1 MDSGLLKKL
10 FGPGTW
16 QGSCL
21 VLVDGDA
28 SVKTMGS
35 DSIVA
40 GGQKTFAPRV
50 TSGRVQAEAVCFH
63 PEHNALI
70 IVQRVPTKK
79 NTGEDML
86 QQTLVVVD
94 SAHVIGVEFEGI
106 DRLTSLG
113 LAVPP
118 LPDKPKYTSTQLV
131 G

>member
-40 GGQKTFAPRV
+40 GGQKSFAPRV

-63 PEHNALI
+63 PEHNALV
-70 IVQRVPTKK
+70 IVQRTPTKK
-79 NTGEDML
+79 NTGEDVL

-94 SAHVIGVEFEGI
+94 GGHVIGVEFEGVE
-106 DRLTSLG
+106 RLSSLG

-118 LPDKPKYTSTQLV
+118 LPDKPKYASTQLV